1 MNRRQLPL
9 LILVLLALGGALLA
23 AACFRGGND
32 DVAPTR
38 TPEVAPTSTGD
49 ITAER
54 LLRSRLA
61 SNRTE
66 FSVCVDGAGGVSVTR
81 TEIDKV
87 RQAVDSAIGSLSVV
101 PTAVT
106 EGCPPPLALTGEK
119 LHFRQLSGSNF
130 SPRYFIPPELPSLH
144 RIFVYFVSP
153 EAYAASFDQPYPYVF
168 SNEEVVCEL
177 DICNSVSSG
186 LYVTSDITSE
196 LLGYAIQDFYRLK
209 PDWLDTCNATP
220 ELSWCAKFWR
230 ESNLTPVPP
239 D

>member
-1 MNRRQLPL
+1 MNRRQLL
-9 LILVLLALGGALLA
+9 VLVLVLLALAGVLLA
-23 AACFRGGND
+23 AACGGGGDD

-38 TPEVAPTSTGD
+38 TPEFLPMSTGD
-49 ITAER
+49 ITPER

-87 RQAVDSAIGSLSVV
+87 RQAVDSVIGSLSVV

-106 EGCPPPLALTGEK
+106 EGCPPPLALTGDK
-119 LHFRQLSGSNF
+119 LHFTQLSGSNF
-130 SPRYFIPPELPSLH
+130 FPRYFILPELPSVH

-168 SNEEVVCEL
+168 SLEEVVCEL
-177 DICNSVSSG
+177 DICTGVSSG
-186 LYVTSDITSE
+186 LYVTDDMTSE
-196 LLGYAIQDFYRLK
+196 LLSYALQDFYRLK

-230 ESNLTPVPP
+230 ESSLTPSPP